1 MLSTDWF
8 MRYNMVMFLEFF
20 YWWYGTGYLGTI
32 KRVSKWITANS
43 QIFSIK
49 ILITTL
55 FSPWKRIV
63 TESDG
68 SLEMILKS
76 IGDNA
81 VSRAIGFFVR
91 STALFTSLILTSVTS
106 VVGLVMIILWPLMPV
121 GVALSLFM
129 ALFGGFVK

>member
-32 KRVSKWITANS
+32 KRVSKWITATS

>member
-1 MLSTDWF
+1 

-20 YWWYGTGYLGTI
+20 YWWYGTGYLDTI
-32 KRVSKWITANS
+32 KRVSKGVTATA
-43 QIFSIK
+43 QIFSVK
-49 ILITTL
+49 ILFTTL

-91 STALFTSLILTSVTS
+91 IIVLFTSLILTSIAS
-106 VVGLVMIILWPLMPV
+106 VIALVVIILWPLLPI
-121 GVALSLFM
+121 GVALSLLM

>member
-20 YWWYGTGYLGTI
+20 YWWYGTGYLDTI
-32 KRVSKWITANS
+32 KRVSKWITATS

-121 GVALSLFM
+121 GVAVSLFM

>member
-1 MLSTDWF
+1 

-32 KRVSKWITANS
+32 KRVSKWITATS

>member
-1 MLSTDWF
+1 

-20 YWWYGTGYLGTI
+20 YWWYGTGYLDTI
-32 KRVSKWITANS
+32 KRVSKWITATS

-121 GVALSLFM
+121 GVAISLFM

>member
-1 MLSTDWF
+1 

-20 YWWYGTGYLGTI
+20 YWWYGTGYLDTI
-32 KRVSKWITANS
+32 KRVSKWITATS

-121 GVALSLFM
+121 GVAVSLFM

>member
-1 MLSTDWF
+1 

-32 KRVSKWITANS
+32 KRVSKWITATS

-121 GVALSLFM
+121 GVAVSLFM